1 MSASQ
6 DARRQTP
13 EHPVDGQ
20 LDRTTDSFGG
30 QPFNGPHPDTDPLT
44 QGDGGELAFDV
55 LKGAVAGAVGV
66 WAMDRVDWFMYER
79 GLDTPETRRQTEA
92 ARPGGMDPAH
102 VTAKMA
108 ADAIGV
114 RLSSPKEN
122 PAGLAVHYSLG
133 IMPGMLYGAMRG
145 RVDYVG
151 AGRGLGYGFALFV
164 LEDEIANP
172 LLGTAAP
179 PGRYPWTAH
188 ARGLVAH
195 LVYGLVTDAVLSL
208 LNGGRGRPRR
218 GSS

>member
-1 MSASQ
+1 MRVQHQVRPAH
-6 DARRQTP
+6 
-13 EHPVDGQ
+13 EE
-20 LDRTTDSFGG
+20 
-30 QPFNGPHPDTDPLT
+30 GPN
-44 QGDGGELAFDV
+44 
-55 LKGAVAGAVGV
+55 GV

-79 GLDTPETRRQTEA
+79 GLDTPETRRRTEA

-102 VTAKMA
+102 VMAKMG
-108 ADAIGV
+108 ADAMGV

-122 PAGLAVHYSLG
+122 PAGLAVHYRLG
-133 IMPGMLYGAMRG
+133 IMPGMLYGAMRD

-164 LEDEIANP
+164 VEDEIANP

-195 LVYGLVTDAVLSL
+195 LVYGFVTDTVFSL
-208 LNGGRGRPRR
+208 LNRSSHLRR
-218 GSS
+218 SERRSS